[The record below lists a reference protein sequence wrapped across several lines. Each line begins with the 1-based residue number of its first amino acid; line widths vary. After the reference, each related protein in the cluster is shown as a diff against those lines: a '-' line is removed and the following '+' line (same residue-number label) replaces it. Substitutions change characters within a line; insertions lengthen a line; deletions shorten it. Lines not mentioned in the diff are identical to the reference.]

1 MGMIAAGSLD
11 RRIQFE
17 RPVTTREPP
26 YNTSK
31 TTWEPHAK
39 VWAQVRDVL
48 PSRAES
54 VDENA
59 SMQQRPARIRMRFR
73 EDITADMRV
82 IYRGR
87 VMEIVSG
94 PAELGRREALEL
106 IVQELSTRGEKP

>member
-1 MGMIAAGSLD
+1 MKKGPLN

-17 RPVTTREPP
+17 RPVTTRDPT

-39 VWAQVRDVL
+39 VWAEVRDVL

-54 VDENA
+54 VDESA
-59 SMQQRPARIRMRFR
+59 SLQQRPARIRMRYR
-73 EDITADMRV
+73 EDITPDMRV

-87 VMEIVSG
+87 TLEIVSG
-94 PAELGRREALEL
+94 PAEIGRRDGLEL
-106 IVQELSTRGEKP
+106 IAQELSTRGEKP

>member
-1 MGMIAAGSLD
+1 MARLSAGDLD
-11 RRIQFE
+11 RRIQFQ
-17 RPVTTREPP
+17 RPVITRDPT

-59 SMQQRPARIRMRFR
+59 SLQQRPSRIRMRFR

-94 PAELGRREALEL
+94 PAELGRREGLEL
-106 IVQELSTRGEKP
+106 IVQELSTWGEKP

>member
-17 RPVTTREPP
+17 KPVTTRDPT

-31 TTWEPHAK
+31 TTWEPHVK

-59 SMQQRPARIRMRFR
+59 SMQQRPSRIRMRFR

-82 IYRGR
+82 VYRER

-94 PAELGRREALEL
+94 PAELGRREGLEL
-106 IVQELSTRGEKP
+106 IVQELSTWGEKP

>member
-17 RPVTTREPP
+17 RPVTTRDPT

-31 TTWEPHAK
+31 TTWEPHVK

-59 SMQQRPARIRMRFR
+59 SLQQRPARIRMRFR

-82 IYRGR
+82 IYQGR
-87 VMEIVSG
+87 TMEIVSG
-94 PAELGRREALEL
+94 PAELGRRDGLEL
-106 IVQELSTRGEKP
+106 VVQELSTRGEKP